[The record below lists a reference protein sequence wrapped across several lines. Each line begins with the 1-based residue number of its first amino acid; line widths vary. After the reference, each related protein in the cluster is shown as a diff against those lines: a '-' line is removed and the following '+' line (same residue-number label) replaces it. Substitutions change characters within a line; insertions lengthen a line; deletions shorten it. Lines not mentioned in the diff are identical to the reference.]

1 MAAVLR
7 RLVRVCL
14 YYGRSPQFLCCSA
27 TIANPAEHMKR
38 LVPLD
43 ALYRH
48 SASNRHSDAA
58 GVARTSTS
66 GAKSDGSS
74 DVSSRIDTEDKDTC
88 DYYLEVVGADLD
100 GAPQGE
106 RFETLWFLLS
116 FDTSYRCILYF

>member
-1 MAAVLR
+1 MFATIYLRIFLFSLDLFASSGAFGSHVAAVLR

-38 LVPLD
+38 LVPLE

-48 SASNRHSDAA
+48 SDAA
-58 GVARTSTS
+58 LLLRGTM
-66 GAKSDGSS
+66 SS
-74 DVSSRIDTEDKDTC
+74 DDATTDDVFDN
-88 DYYLEVVGADLD
+88 LEVVGADLD

-106 RFETLWFLLS
+106 R
-116 FDTSYRCILYF
+116 